1 MYNFLLVFYTIKLF
15 TFLFFLLIFY
25 MTVYSIKRLTYFN
38 TAIYN
43 IFGVYRRI
51 WKRFVYHIFIWR
63 LILHLLFSLFYM
75 TVYITLVFLFI
86 LYDGWYYTCF
96 FIYFIWR
103 LILHLFFSLFYMTVY
118 ITLVFLFILYD
129 GWYVLT
135 LYVPF
140 DVWLVFLT
148 TIGGYYILLMF
159 THQSDWSG
167 GQWLEGWFWRLPHG
181 KWKWPYGDGILF
193 YKDSMGRNIQRGCR
207 FIHGGYIH
215 FIHIII
221 GSYPRIT
228 NYIWRDCCRICFHYC
243 SKPFPEW
250 HNYYKKGNKWRMF
263 IKNLYNSLF
272 LYINH
277 QRREVMS

>member
-63 LILHLLFSLFYM
+63 LILHLL
-75 TVYITLVFLFI
+75 
-86 LYDGWYYTCF
+86 
-96 FIYFIWR
+96 
-103 LILHLFFSLFYMTVY
+103 FSLFYMTVY